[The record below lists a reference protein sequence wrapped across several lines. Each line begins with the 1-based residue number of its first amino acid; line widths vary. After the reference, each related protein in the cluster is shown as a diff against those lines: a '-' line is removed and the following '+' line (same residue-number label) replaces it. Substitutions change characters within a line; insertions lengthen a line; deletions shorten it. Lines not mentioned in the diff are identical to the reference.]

1 MTCVWAFSSEQKALT
16 PSREGTGLGH
26 ARGAGGFSVS
36 GRPETPKWLL
46 FNHAWM
52 YTPHVTLPCHRV
64 YDFPSANHLWECPC
78 NYVKKNISNLI
89 KPCHSHI
96 FILFMTK
103 IIQRHGFHPS
113 HSQIG
118 FSTCYFYRI
127 KIRLKETIIRL
138 NKSNTHFDLGRTDGN
153 RSES

>member
-52 YTPHVTLPCHRV
+52 YTPHVTV
-64 YDFPSANHLWECPC
+64 YMIFPL
-78 NYVKKNISNLI
+78 
-89 KPCHSHI
+89 
-96 FILFMTK
+96 
-103 IIQRHGFHPS
+103 
-113 HSQIG
+113 
-118 FSTCYFYRI
+118 RI
-127 KIRLKETIIRL
+127 T
-138 NKSNTHFDLGRTDGN
+138 FGN
-153 RSES
+153 VLVIM